1 MSKNYY
7 FIVSLHDEHN
17 VKEKDPVL
25 KMQSDNGSSISQADE
40 ADPMQTRKKCKN
52 VCYSILYLSIIFID
66 LDASIQYDV
75 KFEDKGVQNT
85 TQGTC
90 TLCYNLYL
98 HIHVGIDQFDY
109 LTLSFGMNIMFKLF

>member
-1 MSKNYY
+1 MSKNYF

-17 VKEKDPVL
+17 VKEEDPAL

-40 ADPMQTRKKCKN
+40 ADPMQTRKNCKN
-52 VCYSILYLSIIFID
+52 VCYNKLYLSIMFID

-90 TLCYNLYL
+90 TLCYYLYL
-98 HIHVGIDQFDY
+98 HIHVGIGQSVQFDY
-109 LTLSFGMNIMFKLF
+109 LTLSFWYEHYV

>member
-1 MSKNYY
+1 M
-7 FIVSLHDEHN
+7 VHLL
-17 VKEKDPVL
+17 VKLMKLTQCKPE
-25 KMQSDNGSSISQADE
+25 
-40 ADPMQTRKKCKN
+40 KN
-52 VCYSILYLSIIFID
+52 VRMYAIILYLSIIFID